1 MFLLDKVTKVL
12 ISILSVLIILLIGYF
27 SYIFLQNNDD
37 EKNSG
42 LSENKLEQ
50 NIVNE
55 NELEENREK
64 QEQNTIDGENTTNSE
79 DALNSSKN
87 ANVPQNNNTNQKT
100 VKNNTTEVIG
110 KEEQESNNESNG
122 INPDETAIKLA
133 KEKWGETS
141 KNYVF
146 NVDQIEGNIYHIA
159 VISNA
164 QVIGYV
170 DVNIDTKTAVE
181 R

>member
-42 LSENKLEQ
+42 LSENKLE
-50 NIVNE
+50 
-55 NELEENREK
+55 ENREK

-79 DALNSSKN
+79 NALNSSEN
-87 ANVPQNNNTNQKT
+87 ANVPQNNNTNQNT

>member
-55 NELEENREK
+55 SELEENREK
-64 QEQNTIDGENTTNSE
+64 QEQNTIDGENTINSE
-79 DALNSSKN
+79 NALNSSEN
-87 ANVPQNNNTNQKT
+87 ANVPQNT